1 MAALPVQYGEKNCL
15 VKNKKKSVITY
26 KTISLA
32 KDKYSNITVILI
44 LMFSKVISM
53 KSMTEMQL
61 FAYAIRTVSLI
72 QLNI

>member
-15 VKNKKKSVITY
+15 VKKKKKSVITY

-32 KDKYSNITVILI
+32 KDEYSNITVILI

-53 KSMTEMQL
+53 KSMT
-61 FAYAIRTVSLI
+61 AVICICY
-72 QLNI
+72 